1 MTFLRPIFWLSALS
15 AVAVAQPLERRLA
28 EIEKERASLPA
39 VTAAEQTPARIG
51 HHGFE
56 ADPAWVVIDFGRT
69 VTPERIALFPARPP
83 AGENSPPNGFPS
95 AFDIEIDET
104 PEFSASIEIA
114 DWKETS
120 PGAGERLPFLIL
132 EGNRA
137 SGRFLRLNVSGFR
150 DDGSGRKS
158 FRLGE
163 IVVMENGGNAAL
175 GRPITHSAALASARA
190 WEGMNLVDGYFW
202 CQPLQ
207 GPGTS
212 PTEGY
217 QTSPREDPE
226 VNGSVWV
233 EVDLG
238 VRRPIDA
245 VHLVPAAPREGIT
258 FHGYGFPTHFN
269 VIADPGTEDETII
282 LKENSPPFPAEAL
295 PNPGA
300 APVMK
305 ETQGINARRVRVVC
319 DALWRQGSSRGG
331 RSDYLFALSEIQ
343 CWHQG
348 TNLAAGATVTVS
360 DEVRGPLWSPEA
372 LTDGFSSSHPLLSWD
387 AWLDGI
393 ERSEAL
399 RLQADEIR
407 RKIAV
412 REKEDAAAFGM
423 RAAIIAGATIV
434 LAGAVVAWQRRRS
447 QRQQEELR
455 ERIARDLHDEIGA
468 SLSHLAMQGDLA
480 RQKLDRAELTSERLQ
495 NLSDSARETLDQMR
509 DIVWLLSPKAG
520 GDWQD
525 LSLRLEAI
533 SRRLLEGTGHEVKVE
548 GNPPAGKPEIGQARD
563 LVAFLKE
570 SLTNARRHGK
580 PAMILVTL
588 QWEALLLLRIE
599 DDGKGFDGK
608 AAASSSGTGLRH
620 LRERAEAMGA
630 DLEIDSNP
638 GEGTRIRLNMPYHH
652 S

>member
-1 MTFLRPIFWLSALS
+1 MSLFRIIALL
-15 AVAVAQPLERRLA
+15 AVPSMGAVAQPLERQLA

-51 HHGFE
+51 HHGFD
-56 ADPAWVVIDFGRT
+56 ADPAWVVIDFGKT

-95 AFDIEIDET
+95 SFDIEIDET

-114 DWKETS
+114 EWKEAS
-120 PGAGERLPFLIL
+120 PGAGERLPFLML

-150 DDGSGRKS
+150 DDGSGRKF

-163 IVVMENGGNAAL
+163 IVVMEKGGNVAL
-175 GRPITHSAALASARA
+175 GRPVTHSSALASARA
-190 WEGMNLVDGYFW
+190 WEGMNLVDGYIW
-202 CQPLQ
+202 CQPMQ
-207 GPGTS
+207 GPGSS

-217 QTSPREDPE
+217 QTSPRKEPE
-226 VNGSVWV
+226 VKGAVWV

-238 VRRPIDA
+238 VRRPIDE
-245 VHLVPAAPREGIT
+245 VHLVPAAPREGIA
-258 FHGYGFPTHFN
+258 FPGYGFPTHFN
-269 VIADPGTEDETII
+269 VIADPGTEDEKLV
-282 LKENSPPFPAEAL
+282 LKEDSPPFPAEAL

-300 APVMK
+300 APLMT
-305 ETQGINARRVRVVC
+305 ETQGLNARRIRVVC
-319 DALWRQGSSRGG
+319 DALWRQGSSSSG

-360 DEVRGPLWSPEA
+360 DEVRTPVWFPEA

-393 ERSEAL
+393 ERSESL

-412 REKEDAAAFGM
+412 REKEEAAAFGK
-423 RAAIIAGATIV
+423 RAAVIAGGTII
-434 LAGAVVAWQRRRS
+434 LAGAVIALQRRRS
-447 QRQQEELR
+447 KRQQEALR

-480 RQKLDRAELTSERLQ
+480 RQQLDRAELTSDRLQ

-520 GDWQD
+520 GDWHE

-533 SRRLLEGTGHEVKVE
+533 TKRLLEGTGHELKVE
-548 GNPPAGKPEIGQARD
+548 GNPPAGKPAIEQARD

-580 PAMILVTL
+580 PSMIRVTL
-588 QWEALLLLRIE
+588 EWGAALLLRIE
-599 DDGKGFDGK
+599 DDGKGFDEK
-608 AAASSSGTGLRH
+608 VASSSSGIGLRH
-620 LRERAEAMGA
+620 LRERADAMGA
-630 DLEIDSNP
+630 KLDLDSCP
-638 GEGTRIRLNMPYHH
+638 GTGTRIELRMPFRN

>member
-1 MTFLRPIFWLSALS
+1 MSLLRIIALL
-15 AVAVAQPLERRLA
+15 AVPPMGAVAQPLERQLE
-28 EIEKERASLPA
+28 EIEKQRASLPS
-39 VTAAEQTPARIG
+39 VTAAEQAPARIG

-56 ADPAWVVIDFGRT
+56 ADPAWVVIDFGKT

-95 AFDIEIDET
+95 SFDIEIDDT

-114 DWKETS
+114 EWKEAS
-120 PGAGERLPFLIL
+120 PGAGERLPFLML

-150 DDGSGRKS
+150 DDGSGRKF

-163 IVVMENGGNAAL
+163 IVVMEKGGNAAL
-175 GRPITHSAALASARA
+175 GRPVTHSAALASARA

-202 CQPLQ
+202 CQPMQ
-207 GPGTS
+207 GPGSS

-217 QTSPREDPE
+217 QTSARKEPE
-226 VNGSVWV
+226 VKGAVWV

-238 VRRPIDA
+238 VRRPIDE
-245 VHLVPAAPREGIT
+245 VHLVPAAPREGIA
-258 FHGYGFPTHFN
+258 FPGYGFPTHFN
-269 VIADPGTEDETII
+269 VIADPGTEDEKLV
-282 LKENSPPFPAEAL
+282 LKEDSPPFPAEAL

-300 APVMK
+300 APLMT
-305 ETQGINARRVRVVC
+305 ETQGLNARRIRVVC
-319 DALWRQGSSRGG
+319 DALWRQGSSSSG

-360 DEVRGPLWSPEA
+360 DEVRTPVWFPEA

-393 ERSEAL
+393 ERSESL

-412 REKEDAAAFGM
+412 REKEEAAAFGK
-423 RAAIIAGATIV
+423 RAVVIAGGTIV
-434 LAGAVVAWQRRRS
+434 LAGAVIALQRRRS
-447 QRQQEELR
+447 KRQQEALR

-480 RQKLDRAELTSERLQ
+480 RQQLDRAELTSDRLQ

-520 GDWQD
+520 GDWQE

-533 SRRLLEGTGHEVKVE
+533 TKRLLEGTGHELRVE
-548 GNPPAGKPEIGQARD
+548 GNPPAGKPAIEQARD

-580 PAMILVTL
+580 PSMIKVTL
-588 QWEALLLLRIE
+588 EWGAALLLRIE
-599 DDGKGFDGK
+599 DDGKGFDEK
-608 AAASSSGTGLRH
+608 VASSSSGIGLRH
-620 LRERAEAMGA
+620 LRERADAMGA
-630 DLEIDSNP
+630 KLDIESRP
-638 GEGTRIRLNMPYHH
+638 GAGTRIELRMPFRN